1 MGVFVDWGP
10 TLVETIKELT
20 VTRDE
25 LKAAR
30 KELARL
36 VVVNGEL
43 VRERDGLQQEYERLV
58 RLIDTGSPLVEAK
71 QDVD

>member
-20 VTRDE
+20 TTRDE

-36 VVVNGEL
+36 VVLNGEL
-43 VRERDGLQQEYERLV
+43 VRERDGLQQEYDRLV

-71 QDVD
+71 QDG

>member
-43 VRERDGLQQEYERLV
+43 TRERDGLQQEYERLV

-71 QDVD
+71 QDR